1 MQEEHAGLLYSFLR
15 VTTLLPSTPSVHKLC
30 LWFLTPIEYQ
40 ISCRLPSYEDH
51 ELGEQ

>member
-1 MQEEHAGLLYSFLR
+1 MQEEHAGLFYCFLR
-15 VTTLLPSTPSVHKLC
+15 VAALLPCTPSVHKLC
-30 LWFLTPIEYQ
+30 LWFLMPIEYQ